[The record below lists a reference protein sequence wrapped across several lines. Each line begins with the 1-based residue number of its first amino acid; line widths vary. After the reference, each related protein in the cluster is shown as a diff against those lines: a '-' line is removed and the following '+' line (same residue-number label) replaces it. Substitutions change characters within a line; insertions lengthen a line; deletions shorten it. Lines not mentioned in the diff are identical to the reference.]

1 MRRFSGVLVV
11 TAAFAFGTPAMA
23 AHWKVDTAKSKL
35 GFTVQWSNEPFS
47 AHFDNWKADIEF
59 DPANLAASHADV
71 TIAIGSEA
79 SDAADLDGGLKG
91 AQGFA
96 AGQFPT
102 AHFVTRSF
110 SHKSGNQY
118 VADGT
123 LTLKGI
129 TKDVTLPFSL
139 TINGKQAHM
148 VGTAHLLRTDYG
160 IGQGQWAA
168 PTPVSHDVTVNIDIT
183 ATAN

>member
-1 MRRFSGVLVV
+1 VKTIPCF
-11 TAAFAFGTPAMA
+11 AAIAAALLFVTPAVA

-35 GFTVQWSNEPFS
+35 GFTVQWSNEPFT
-47 AHFDNWKADIEF
+47 AHFDSWKADIDF
-59 DPANLAASHADV
+59 DPANLASSHADV
-71 TIAIGSEA
+71 TIAIGSET

-96 AGQFPT
+96 AGQFPSARFAT
-102 AHFVTRSF
+102 KSF
-110 SHKSGNQY
+110 SHKSGNDY

-123 LTLKGI
+123 LTLKGM
-129 TKDVTLPFSL
+129 TRDVALPFTL
-139 TINGKQAHM
+139 TITGKQAHM
-148 VGTAHLLRTDYG
+148 VGKAHLLRTDFG

-168 PTPVSHDVTVNIDIT
+168 PSPVSHDVLVNIDIT

>member
-1 MRRFSGVLVV
+1 MRFFPGVLVIA
-11 TAAFAFGTPAMA
+11 TAFAFVTPAMA
-23 AHWKVDTAKSKL
+23 AHWNVDAAKSKL

-47 AHFDNWKADIEF
+47 AHFDSWKANIDF
-59 DPANLAASHADV
+59 DPAHLAASHADV

-79 SDAADLDGGLKG
+79 SDASDLDGGLKG

-96 AGQFPT
+96 AAQFPT
-102 AHFVTRSF
+102 AHFVTKSF
-110 SHKSGNQY
+110 SHKSGNDY

-129 TKDVTLPFSL
+129 TKDISLPFTL

-148 VGTAHLLRTDYG
+148 VSAAHLLRTDYG

-168 PTPVSHDVTVNIDIT
+168 PAPVSHDVTVDIDIT

>member
-1 MRRFSGVLVV
+1 MKKFSTL
-11 TAAFAFGTPAMA
+11 AAVSLLAFTTPATA
-23 AHWKVDTAKSKL
+23 AHWNVDAAKSKL
-35 GFTVQWSNEPFS
+35 GFSVQWSGEAFA
-47 AHFDNWKADIEF
+47 AHFDSWKANIDF

-71 TIAIGSEA
+71 TIALGSEA
-79 SDAADLDGGLKG
+79 SEESDFDTGLKG

-96 AGQFPT
+96 AAQFPS
-102 AHFVTRSF
+102 AHFVTKSF
-110 SHKSGNQY
+110 THKSGNDY

-129 TKDVTLPFSL
+129 SRDVSLPFVL

-148 VGTAHLLRTDYG
+148 VGTAHVVRTDFG

-183 ATAN
+183 ATSN

>member
-1 MRRFSGVLVV
+1 VRKFPGIAAALIFA
-11 TAAFAFGTPAMA
+11 TATPAMA
-23 AHWKVDTAKSKL
+23 AHWNVDTAKSKL

-47 AHFDNWKADIEF
+47 ARFDNWKANIDF
-59 DPANLAASHADV
+59 DPTNLAASHADV

-79 SDAADLDGGLKG
+79 SDETDFDSGLKG

-96 AGQFPT
+96 AAQFPS
-102 AHFVTRSF
+102 ARFVTKSF
-110 SHKSGNQY
+110 THKSGNDY
-118 VADGT
+118 VASGT
-123 LTLKGI
+123 LTLKGM
-129 TKDVTLPFSL
+129 TKDVTLPFAL

-148 VGTAHLLRTDYG
+148 VGTAHLLRTDFE

-168 PTPVSHDVTVNIDIT
+168 PTPVSHDVMVNIDIT